1 MALILSQT
9 RINKNII
16 LSCNDVYILFFFY
29 YVIYCDVIACNA
41 TSIVTSVAN

>member
-16 LSCNDVYILFFFY
+16 LSCNDVYY
-29 YVIYCDVIACNA
+29 YVIYCDVIACYA